1 MNEDDKAA
9 APDFESLLG
18 TDFRWPTAGDAPF
31 TRSAEWQNNAYIDR
45 HGHGRLVMMMTGYKM
60 AGDLMVAHVARS
72 RHDGEALVFPIIF
85 NYRQF
90 IELELKYLI
99 ATYGNTVGVDAQWNT
114 HDLEI
119 LWSTFLEV
127 LAGYGHEDVEATD
140 GVVGRII
147 TEFANVDPR
156 SFSFRYPVDTKGK
169 LVTLAHEEVDLHRLA
184 DVMQGLDGYFS
195 GCDGYLGDLQG
206 AGP

>member
-1 MNEDDKAA
+1 MTEDDNADG
-9 APDFESLLG
+9 PDFESLLR
-18 TDFRWPTAGDAPF
+18 TDFRWPTEGDTPF
-31 TRSAEWQNNAYIDR
+31 TRSDEWGSNAYIDR

-60 AGDLMVAHVARS
+60 AADLIVAHVSQSHR
-72 RHDGEALVFPIIF
+72 DGDALVFPIIF

-99 ATYGNTVGVDAQWNT
+99 ATYGRTVGVDAQWNT
-114 HDLEI
+114 HDLGT

-127 LAGYGHEDVEATD
+127 LAGYGHDDVAGTD
-140 GVVGRII
+140 GVVGAII
-147 TEFANVDPR
+147 TEFAKVDPR
-156 SFSFRYPVDTKGK
+156 SFSFRYPVDTKGR
-169 LVTLAHEEVDLHRLA
+169 LVTLAHEEIDLHRLA

-195 GCDGYLGDLQG
+195 GCDGYLDDLQS